1 MVEIVEVEDGGE
13 APAAASE
20 PQPTEL
26 ASESAE
32 VCRLCK
38 FSVSDSFFCHN
49 CDEIT
54 STSTQLTKKSMI
66 PRM

>member
-20 PQPTEL
+20 PQPTEF

-32 VCRLCK
+32 VCHLCK
-38 FSVSDSFFCHN
+38 FSEVNH
-49 CDEIT
+49 
-54 STSTQLTKKSMI
+54 STATTAMK
-66 PRM
+66 